1 MGVGL
6 VGKSNSQGRL
16 HLESPFLWDE
26 GGIVKEPSLCLTF
39 ESFPGVAAFP
49 RELFNPHTPHPARQI
64 RFLLA
69 HPFSLSEEARS
80 LNEARSVWRDLSRC
94 VILDFFSKDACHFA
108 IFWWKKKFPQ
118 IVLEIYEIKGRMKA
132 ISVKILSDRRLWLR
146 KVRGTSFPLVILY
159 YTACPSNWIMITL
172 SAILGNSG
180 LSSRFLFLSPQ
191 DPLKI
196 TLSPSDLKSLG
207 RRETMVNLNIRLLY
221 VDRWIWYYSLNFL
234 LFSWWEF
241 SFSDWVKHIFCIW
254 SFNF

>member
-1 MGVGL
+1 MGAGL

-39 ESFPGVAAFP
+39 ESFPWVAAFP

-80 LNEARSVWRDLSRC
+80 LNEVRSFWRDLSRC

-118 IVLEIYEIKGRMKA
+118 IVLEIYEIKGRTKA
-132 ISVKILSDRRLWLR
+132 ISVKILSDRSLWLR
-146 KVRGTSFPLVILY
+146 KVRGTAFLWWSCVIQLVLPTGSWLRRQLSWAIQVCPLDFYFYLPKIL
-159 YTACPSNWIMITL
+159 W
-172 SAILGNSG
+172 
-180 LSSRFLFLSPQ
+180 R
-191 DPLKI
+191 
-196 TLSPSDLKSLG
+196 
-207 RRETMVNLNIRLLY
+207 
-221 VDRWIWYYSLNFL
+221 
-234 LFSWWEF
+234 
-241 SFSDWVKHIFCIW
+241 
-254 SFNF
+254 